1 MREEKRAACGRREGE
16 ERKGKRATCR
26 EREKRRRSAVERR
39 EKGVVAG
46 AGIQE
51 RGKRRWGG
59 NGRRKELRLA
69 WTFKREEKKKSCGR
83 LQTLT
88 SIREFNYELQ
98 RH

>member
-1 MREEKRAACGRREGE
+1 MRPVRTLKEEGKGDGE
-16 ERKGKRATCR
+16 EM
-26 EREKRRRSAVERR
+26 E
-39 EKGVVAG
+39 
-46 AGIQE
+46 
-51 RGKRRWGG
+51 G